1 MRCHFLL
8 QGIFPTQ
15 GSNPGLAR
23 WTLGKSTTFQNKN
36 TVFSKQKLY
45 SLSYNN
51 LEKNRRRMNRQ
62 LNHFAVKTKTVETR
76 AVSLHLHVY
85 NLPSW
90 LHRAHTPPAHSPPLH
105 THLLHV
111 LLHTHL
117 LSSLLHTRLLY
128 KLISCMF
135 ICTLVY
141 SAHSSALSFTL
152 ISCTPFCTLASS
164 ARSSPAHSSP
174 TGRRPQNPRSVLST
188 GQEGKAG
195 DSGPAAVAG
204 PGPLLSLHRAG
215 ASRVDGQ

>member
-1 MRCHFLL
+1 MFTTCPPGFTEHTRLL
-8 QGIFPTQ
+8 HTRRLCTLISCPLFCT
-15 GSNPGLAR
+15 LAS
-23 WTLGKSTTFQNKN
+23 ST
-36 TVFSKQKLY
+36 S
-45 SLSYNN
+45 SSP
-51 LEKNRRRMNRQ
+51 
-62 LNHFAVKTKTVETR
+62 AC
-76 AVSLHLHVY
+76 S
-85 NLPSW
+85 S
-90 LHRAHTPPAHSPPLH
+90 AHSSTQQFICTLLH
-105 THLLHV
+105 AHLLH
-111 LLHTHL
+111 
-117 LSSLLHTRLLY
+117 SLLHTRLLCT
-128 KLISCMF
+128 LISCMF